1 MQRPRPP
8 GLTLCKAASP
18 PPFPVTQRLHLTLS
32 YPNLGP
38 SRHLG
43 ATPGFSSAAPQ
54 VLLLNKQ
61 LSTPLNSDYE
71 KRSEAIA
78 SIHPQKETAERLWL
92 PLWAGRGQQAVGGTT
107 LPPVRPLTGH
117 PALRHH
123 PQSPRRNLT
132 MRLKR
137 LGKTSGI
144 QTVLLRA
151 ASQGVLCP
159 GHRGSQGQVLSQ
171 WSGP

>member
-32 YPNLGP
+32 HPNLGP

-78 SIHPQKETAERLWL
+78 SIHPQKETAEAVAPALG
-92 PLWAGRGQQAVGGTT
+92 WAWTAGSGGN
-107 LPPVRPLTGH
+107 H
-117 PALRHH
+117 PA
-123 PQSPRRNLT
+123 
-132 MRLKR
+132 
-137 LGKTSGI
+137 TS
-144 QTVLLRA
+144 
-151 ASQGVLCP
+151 
-159 GHRGSQGQVLSQ
+159 
-171 WSGP
+171 